1 MTDMDEEMDKLS
13 LEALA
18 RLATITEDERRQL
31 GFILTMLA
39 DCYGEGAT
47 AKAVI
52 TFRRIKGVTGIMGI
66 NTSEMDTAELL
77 QDASD
82 IMGHAVTMD
91 APAKEMFN

>member
-1 MTDMDEEMDKLS
+1 MDDEMNKLS

-18 RLATITEDERRQL
+18 RLATITDDERRQL

-47 AKAVI
+47 AMAVI
-52 TFRRIKGVTGIMGI
+52 TFRRSKGVTGIMGI
-66 NTSEMDTAELL
+66 NTSEMDTAEMLHN
-77 QDASD
+77 ASE